1 MSRIRPWVVLAMFV
15 MLTLPLMPLQQLF
28 LWFSPRMARAFPMHY
43 HRLLCRLLGV
53 KVEVFGRVPQHGP
66 LLIASNHVS
75 WLDIVVLSAIAP
87 VSFVAKKEVAGW
99 PLFGCLARLQRTVF
113 VDRDRRHA
121 TGTSRNEMRERLA
134 AGEAAHAA
142 AHHGA
147 HGKRGTVAAL
157 RACGGAVAALVHG
170 GAGRRAA
177 PATAPTVSYSRAT
190 PSRGGEGDADA
201 RGGSVR
207 DDDDDDVEEAERG
220 GGGGAAAAG
229 DAWRGVT
236 PLVLSRPDAAPVLLR
251 QVDVG
256 PAVEAVVA
264 LLAREGAGPEGDA

>member
-66 LLIASNHVS
+66 LLIVSNHVS

-99 PLFGCLARLQRTVF
+99 PLFGSLARLQRTVF

-121 TGTSRNEMRERLA
+121 TGTSRDEMRERLA
-134 AGEAAHAA
+134 AGDIIVLFAEGTSGDGRTVLPFKTSFFGAAEMPGVLVQPVTLAYRGHRNLPMTRRLLPSYAWYGDMELA
-142 AHHGA
+142 PHLVGA
-147 HGKRGTVAAL
+147 VSAGPIEVAAVCHPPL
-157 RACGGAVAALVHG
+157 SLTGEVNRKALARHAEDQV
-170 GAGRRAA
+170 RR
-177 PATAPTVSYSRAT
+177 
-190 PSRGGEGDADA
+190 G
-201 RGGSVR
+201 
-207 DDDDDDVEEAERG
+207 
-220 GGGGAAAAG
+220 
-229 DAWRGVT
+229 
-236 PLVLSRPDAAPVLLR
+236 LVLALHD
-251 QVDVG
+251 
-256 PAVEAVVA
+256 PAKI
-264 LLAREGAGPEGDA
+264 R

>member
-99 PLFGCLARLQRTVF
+99 PLFGSLARLQRTVF

-134 AGEAAHAA
+134 AGDIIVLFAEGTSGDGRTVLPFKTSFFGAAEMPGVLVQPVTLAYRGHRNLPMTRRLLPSYAWYGDMELA
-142 AHHGA
+142 PHLIGA
-147 HGKRGTVAAL
+147 VSAGPIEVAAVCHPPL
-157 RACGGAVAALVHG
+157 SLTGEVNRKALARHAEDQV
-170 GAGRRAA
+170 RR
-177 PATAPTVSYSRAT
+177 
-190 PSRGGEGDADA
+190 G
-201 RGGSVR
+201 
-207 DDDDDDVEEAERG
+207 
-220 GGGGAAAAG
+220 
-229 DAWRGVT
+229 
-236 PLVLSRPDAAPVLLR
+236 LVLALHD
-251 QVDVG
+251 
-256 PAVEAVVA
+256 PAKI
-264 LLAREGAGPEGDA
+264 R